1 MDWLKFF
8 KGEKPSSA
16 KTAKERLLIAVAHQ
30 RQGDANGP
38 RYLPQMREELLAVV
52 RKYVQI
58 PDDAVEVKVQRE
70 DGIEV
75 LELAITL
82 PDHAAG

>member
-1 MDWLKFF
+1 MDWMKFF
-8 KGEKPSSA
+8 KAEKTSTA

-30 RQGDANGP
+30 RRGDQNGP
-38 RYLPQMREELLAVV
+38 TYLPQMREELLAVV

-82 PDHAAG
+82 PDHAG

>member
-1 MDWLKFF
+1 
-8 KGEKPSSA
+8 
-16 KTAKERLLIAVAHQ
+16 
-30 RQGDANGP
+30 
-38 RYLPQMREELLAVV
+38 MREELLAVV

-82 PDHAAG
+82 PDQAA